1 MAYYKTCTK
10 KLSYIYHC
18 VTKLES
24 LFNTVTISFN
34 QFVRKIPY
42 ICRKLIFYTFQT
54 MNTEK
59 TTPVT
64 AIVLGASGRGKLYGD
79 YSLEHPDD
87 LRITG
92 IAELV
97 ELRRNIYGDKYHVPV
112 ENRVATWEEMLNR
125 PKFADAVI
133 IATPDHLHYAPCMK
147 ALDLGYDILLEK
159 PIAQTDEECRRL
171 VAYAKEKGNI
181 VGLTHV
187 LRYSPYFLMLK
198 EMVSSKVIGD
208 LISIQHFEPIEHVH
222 MSHSYVRGS
231 WRNAEAS
238 TPLVLAKSSHDLDIL
253 HWIVGKPCKK
263 MVAFGDLA
271 HFKPENA
278 PDGAPAR
285 CTDGCPAEATC
296 PFSAL
301 KIYYRDRIWLYVFD
315 LPEDPEKQGDVI
327 IDNLKKGPYGK
338 CVYHCENN
346 QPDHYMMLMEFEGGV
361 TVNFSIEAFTSYG
374 GRRTRIMGT
383 RGDIVGDMEE
393 FTHTDFTTGIS
404 KTYNANAEDALNY
417 EGVGHGGGDAGMI
430 RDWIEAI
437 RQQDARL
444 MSTPLDESL
453 ESHLMAFAAE
463 RSRKEGKVVGM

>member
-1 MAYYKTCTK
+1 
-10 KLSYIYHC
+10 
-18 VTKLES
+18 
-24 LFNTVTISFN
+24 
-34 QFVRKIPY
+34 
-42 ICRKLIFYTFQT
+42 

-79 YSLEHPDD
+79 YSLEHPED
-87 LRITG
+87 LQITG

-97 ELRRNIYGDKYHVPV
+97 ELRRNIYGDKYHVPR
-112 ENRVATWEEMLNR
+112 ENRVATWEEMLSR

-171 VAYAKEKGNI
+171 VAYAKEKGKI

-187 LRYSPYFLMLK
+187 LRYSPYFGMLK
-198 EMVSSKVIGD
+198 EMVSSKAIGD
-208 LISIQHFEPIEHVH
+208 LVSIQHFEPIEHVH

-253 HWIVGKPCKK
+253 HWIIGKPCKK
-263 MVAFGDLA
+263 VVAFGDLA
-271 HFKPENA
+271 HFKAENA
-278 PDGAPAR
+278 PEGAPAR

-301 KIYYRDRIWLYVFD
+301 KIYYRDRTWLYVFD
-315 LPEDPEKQGDVI
+315 LPEDPYKQGDVI
-327 IDNLKKGPYGK
+327 LENLKTGPYGK

-393 FTHTDFTTGIS
+393 FTHTDFATGVS

-417 EGVGHGGGDAGMI
+417 EGVGHGGGDTGMI

-437 RQQDARL
+437 RRQDASL

-453 ESHLMAFAAE
+453 ESHLIAFAAE
-463 RSRKEGKVVGM
+463 RSRKEGKVVEM